1 MDASVRLI
9 DSAGFQSL
17 ESLVMEGIP
26 VDDQVILNLT
36 QLLQS
41 KDGAWLSLEL
51 ICCPLVVVDNEI
63 NWDIWNQFVQA
74 LARVKHLVL
83 SSEGLS
89 MGRNY
94 FFPVEGAL
102 NGISSLQ
109 IVGAYWHPD
118 HFRRLSG
125 VLQKSMT
132 LKEFALLCE
141 TTPRAERFSI
151 MQLSYLMEGLRE
163 NRSIVTLNLQNSLVN
178 DEHASL
184 LISSLLE
191 AQNSTIKTLDLSE
204 NGLGDDT
211 LLALNTWMMQG
222 ACLLQVLDLSRQPN
236 PLRVSLLAPA
246 MRQVSSRLKS
256 LYLSQ
261 CHVIDDEA
269 TVLLEALTHNN
280 HLENLD
286 WSMNRDLSISFCMY
300 LGEQLPHLS
309 LKTLNIRKL
318 HAPNGSRSALEALSK
333 GLSENTKLQLL
344 QLVFSTTSESAQW
357 IQIYINLN
365 RGGRQALDYVL
376 PLSLWPR
383 VLKRAQQRLYYYPVF
398 EQSSSA
404 QDATFHLLR
413 NAPDMW
419 KVR

>member
-1 MDASVRLI
+1 
-9 DSAGFQSL
+9 
-17 ESLVMEGIP
+17 
-26 VDDQVILNLT
+26 
-36 QLLQS
+36 
-41 KDGAWLSLEL
+41 
-51 ICCPLVVVDNEI
+51 
-63 NWDIWNQFVQA
+63 
-74 LARVKHLVL
+74 
-83 SSEGLS
+83 
-89 MGRNY
+89 
-94 FFPVEGAL
+94 
-102 NGISSLQ
+102 
-109 IVGAYWHPD
+109 
-118 HFRRLSG
+118 
-125 VLQKSMT
+125 
-132 LKEFALLCE
+132 
-141 TTPRAERFSI
+141 